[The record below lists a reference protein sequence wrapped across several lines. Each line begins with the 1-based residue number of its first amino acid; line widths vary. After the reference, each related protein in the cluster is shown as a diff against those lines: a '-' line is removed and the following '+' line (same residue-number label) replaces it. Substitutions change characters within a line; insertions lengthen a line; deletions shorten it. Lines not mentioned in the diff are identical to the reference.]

1 MAMNTKFILMIPM
14 IKDINSEKIFIQ
26 NDIRKTLKLDII
38 IVNFTLIVKQLKSPH
53 IKCFVG
59 CKNLKK

>member
-1 MAMNTKFILMIPM
+1 MAMNTKFILTIPM

-38 IVNFTLIVKQLKSPH
+38 IVNFTLNVKNVKLL
-53 IKCFVG
+53 I
-59 CKNLKK
+59 

>member
-1 MAMNTKFILMIPM
+1 MIPM

-53 IKCFVG
+53 TKCFAG
-59 CKNLKK
+59 CKNVKK

>member
-1 MAMNTKFILMIPM
+1 M

-38 IVNFTLIVKQLKSPH
+38 IVNFTLIVKQLKSAH

>member
-1 MAMNTKFILMIPM
+1 MARNTKFILMIPM